1 MTYSIKNLKTC
12 RGMEDDAFS
21 CTLLRDGKPV
31 AEVNYGGTGG
41 CYLFHWLD
49 RAAPAVTFQRRD
61 YKDEVIEVT
70 GTPEEALFA
79 AHVFAQPKD
88 AQYDIYANDDI
99 VVGELVSQFEAAK
112 RAKRLLKT
120 HLLFKRTPTGDLY
133 TIALKGRN
141 AEAGFTQL
149 KAKYPEAVWINT
161 EAAATAALM
170 GG

>member
-1 MTYSIKNLKTC
+1 MTYGIKNLKTC

-21 CTLLRDGKPV
+21 CTLTRDGKAV

-41 CYLFHWLD
+41 CYMFHWLD
-49 RAAPAVTFQRRD
+49 RAAAPVTFKRRD

-88 AQYDIYANDDI
+88 AQYDIYVNDDI
-99 VVGELVSQFEAAK
+99 VVGELVNQFEAAK
-112 RAKRLLKT
+112 KAKRLLKT
-120 HLLFKRTPTGDLY
+120 HLLFRPTPTGDLY
-133 TIALKGRN
+133 TIVLKGRN
-141 AEAGFTQL
+141 AADGFAQI
-149 KAKYPEAVWINT
+149 KQRHPEAVWINT

-170 GG
+170 GR